1 MRKCDDEDVI
11 KKYTELEG
19 KQDQKLTSFLD
30 FRKQFDEYLRSKR
43 GQIVRNKL
51 IGRPH
56 TEIFRQ
62 PEKK

>member
-1 MRKCDDEDVI
+1 MKKCDDEDVI
-11 KKYTELEG
+11 KKHAELEG
-19 KQDQKLTSFLD
+19 KQDQKFITFLD
-30 FRKQFDEYLRSKR
+30 FRKQFDEYLRSKT
-43 GQIVRNKL
+43 GKVVSNKS

>member
-1 MRKCDDEDVI
+1 MKKCDDEDVI
-11 KKYTELEG
+11 KKHIELEG
-19 KQDQKLTSFLD
+19 KQDQKLTTFVD
-30 FRKQFDEYLRSKR
+30 FRKQFDEYLRSKA
-43 GQIVRNKL
+43 GKVAHNKS

>member
-1 MRKCDDEDVI
+1 MEKCTDEDVI
-11 KKYTELEG
+11 RKYFDLEG
-19 KQDQKLTSFLD
+19 KQDQKFTSFLD
-30 FRKQFDEYLRSKR
+30 FRKQFDEYLRSKK
-43 GQIVRNKL
+43 GHIVRNKS